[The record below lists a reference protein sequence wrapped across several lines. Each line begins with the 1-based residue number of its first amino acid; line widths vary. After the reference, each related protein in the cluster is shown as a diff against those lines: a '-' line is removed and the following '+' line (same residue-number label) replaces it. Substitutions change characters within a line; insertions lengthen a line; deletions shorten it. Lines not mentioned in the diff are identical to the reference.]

1 MLPFLVEPNLAPKFV
16 SHSIKKGRKKR
27 LMRRYC
33 LIQQLDLPP
42 LAQYGLQTVSA
53 GSERNR

>member
-53 GSERNR
+53 GSER